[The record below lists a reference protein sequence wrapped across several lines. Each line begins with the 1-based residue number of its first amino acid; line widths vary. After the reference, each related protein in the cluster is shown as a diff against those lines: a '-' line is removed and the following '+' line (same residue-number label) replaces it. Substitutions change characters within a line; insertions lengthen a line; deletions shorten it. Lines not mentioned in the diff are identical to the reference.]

1 MSFNPFVSPSPN
13 AAARCVWA
21 AVRFSAVSIGAFGI
35 WALEGGWFK
44 TRGGEPAMYA
54 VIAAFFIGVSG
65 VLLHPLLGKT
75 EGSLIRF
82 YKAFVPA
89 FFVYAIL
96 WSAAWF
102 AWGAGVGEWL
112 GAAAGSVALA
122 FISRR
127 ILGWRDSARKLA
139 VTVFGVLLLHNAGY
153 FAGGK
158 SMAWLV
164 GKARSY
170 PRGSEAR
177 DAWVLRAKLSWG
189 FFYGLGLGAGL
200 GLVFRPPSSRAS
212 IDVPGESG
220 AAHPNASMADS

>member
-1 MSFNPFVSPSPN
+1 MSFNPFATPSSH

-65 VLLHPLLGKT
+65 LLLHPLLGKT

-102 AWGAGVGEWL
+102 ALGAGVGEWL

-122 FISRR
+122 LIARR
-127 ILGWRDSARKLA
+127 ILGWRDGARTLA
-139 VTVFGVLLLHNAGY
+139 VMVVGVLLLHNAGY
-153 FAGGK
+153 FVGSR

-177 DAWVLRAKLSWG
+177 EAWVFRAKISWG

-200 GLVFRPPSSRAS
+200 GLVFLPPSRKAS
-212 IDVPGESG
+212 IDVQGESMG
-220 AAHPNASMADS
+220 PQPNASMADS